1 MAKPDVSVS
10 DRYSDE
16 EVRAYYDAGFWR
28 RDTLFDNLA
37 EQAEVRPDKV
47 LLFDSTQSY
56 SYVELRDQGLRLAV
70 GLRRLG
76 VQPGDRVAVQ
86 IPNWAEFGLLTVA
99 LNRAGAIVVPI
110 MPIYRAEEV
119 GYVLSH
125 SEATVAITCEEFK
138 GFRYLDMFTELRAT
152 APELQQLVAV
162 RATGPT
168 EGVTLLEDLVVEGD
182 PEDLAQELGPDT
194 DPDDGFL
201 IIYTSGT
208 TARPKGCFHTVNTL
222 RATAYAMAASLA
234 YCEDDVQFG
243 PSPIS
248 HATGIMTSFL
258 LPLVKGASSHLME
271 AWEPTEGMRRI
282 EEHGCTVSVTATAFL
297 QMMMG
302 VFDPSKN
309 DLSSMRI
316 WVCAGSPIPGSVVEK
331 ARTMLSG
338 GRVLSLYGRSE
349 NFLTTMC
356 TVEDPLERS
365 ATSDGSAL
373 HGASVKIVDLVGVEV
388 PRGEEGDI
396 AYKGPS
402 HMLQYYRNP
411 EETAA
416 LYTPDGHSRSG
427 DLGRMDADGF
437 VRVTGR
443 LKDIVIRGG
452 MNISARELEDLLGE
466 HPSVGSIAVVGYPD
480 ERLGEKVCVY
490 VVPPPGATAPTLDEV
505 NAFLRERKL
514 AAQKLPERLEV
525 VEAMPMTAT
534 GKVQKHVLRDD
545 VAAKIASE
553 VHA

>member
-1 MAKPDVSVS
+1 
-10 DRYSDE
+10 
-16 EVRAYYDAGFWR
+16 
-28 RDTLFDNLA
+28 
-37 EQAEVRPDKV
+37 
-47 LLFDSTQSY
+47 
-56 SYVELRDQGLRLAV
+56 
-70 GLRRLG
+70 
-76 VQPGDRVAVQ
+76 VAVQ

-119 GYVLSH
+119 GYVLGH

-138 GFRYLDMFTELRAT
+138 GFDYLGMFADLRAG
-152 APELQQLVAV
+152 APHLRELVAV
-162 RATGPT
+162 RSGAGVQGATR
-168 EGVTLLEDLVVEGD
+168 LEDLIVDGEAD
-182 PEDLAQELGPDT
+182 QLAAELGPDT
-194 DPDDGFL
+194 GPDEGFL

-222 RATAYAMAASLA
+222 RATAYAMAASLDYREA
-234 YCEDDVQFG
+234 DVQFG

-258 LPLVKGASSHLME
+258 LPLITGASSHLME
-271 AWEPTEGMRRI
+271 AWEPVEGMRRVQ
-282 EEHGCTVSVTATAFL
+282 EHGCTVSVTATAFL

-302 VFDPSKN
+302 AHDPAVN
-309 DLSSMRI
+309 DLGSMRI

-356 TVEDPLERS
+356 TIDDPPERS

-373 HGASVKIVDLVGVEV
+373 HGASVTIVDAFGDEV

-402 HMLQYYRNP
+402 HMLQYYRDP
-411 EETAA
+411 EQTAA
-416 LYTPDGHSRSG
+416 LYTADGHSRSG
-427 DLGRMDADGF
+427 DLGRMDQDGF

-466 HPSVGSIAVVGYPD
+466 HPAVASVAVVGYPD
-480 ERLGEKVCVY
+480 DRLGERVCAY
-490 VVPPPGATAPTLDEV
+490 VVPAAGAEAPTLEELND
-505 NAFLRERKL
+505 FLRERKL
-514 AAQKLPERLEV
+514 ATQKLPERLEV
-525 VEAMPMTAT
+525 TTALPMTAT
-534 GKVQKHVLRDD
+534 GKVQKHVLRDE
-545 VAAKIASE
+545 VAKKVLA
-553 VHA
+553 

>member
-1 MAKPDVSVS
+1 MAKPDVSIS
-10 DRYSDE
+10 DRYSED
-16 EVRAYYDAGFWR
+16 EVRSYYDAGFWR
-28 RDTLFDNLA
+28 RETLFDNLS
-37 EQAEVRPDKV
+37 EQAQRRPDKT

-56 SYVELRDQGLRLAV
+56 TYADLRDQGLRLAV

-99 LNRAGAIVVPI
+99 LNRAGAILVPI

-119 GYVLSH
+119 GFVLAH

-138 GFRYLDMFTELRAT
+138 GFHYLDMFDDLRAT
-152 APELQQLVAV
+152 SPGLRHLVAV
-162 RATGPT
+162 RATG
-168 EGVTLLEDLVVEGD
+168 ERDGVSRLEYLFADGD
-182 PEDLAQELGPDT
+182 AEALAEELGPDT

-234 YCEDDVQFG
+234 YDEHDVQFG

-258 LPLVKGASSHLME
+258 LPLVAGASSHLME
-271 AWEPTEGMRRI
+271 AWEPVEGMRRI
-282 EEHGCTVSVTATAFL
+282 QQHGCTVSVTATAFL

-302 VFDPSKN
+302 AYDASAN
-309 DLSSMRI
+309 DLGSMRI

-331 ARTMLSG
+331 AGAMLSG

-356 TVEDPLERS
+356 TVDDPPERS
-365 ATSDGSAL
+365 TTSDGSAL
-373 HGASVKIVDLVGVEV
+373 HGASVKIVDALGEEV
-388 PRGEEGDI
+388 ARGEEGDI

-402 HMLQYYRNP
+402 HMLQYYRDP
-411 EETAA
+411 EQTAA
-416 LYTPDGHSRSG
+416 LYTADGHSRSG

-452 MNISARELEDLLGE
+452 MNISARELEDLLGD
-466 HPSVGSIAVVGYPD
+466 HPAVGSVAVVGFPD
-480 ERLGEKVCVY
+480 DRLGERVCAY
-490 VVPPPGATAPTLDEV
+490 VVPAPGQEVPTLEV
-505 NAFLRERKL
+505 LTEYLRERKV
-514 AAQKLPERLEV
+514 ATQKLPERLEITQ
-525 VEAMPMTAT
+525 ALPMTAT
-534 GKVQKHVLRDD
+534 GKIQKHLLRDD
-545 VAAKIASE
+545 VAKKVLA
-553 VHA
+553 

>member
-1 MAKPDVSVS
+1 MAKPEVSLS
-10 DRYSDE
+10 DRYGE
-16 EVRAYYDAGFWR
+16 EEIKGYYDAGFWR
-28 RDTLFDNLA
+28 RDSLFDNLT
-37 EQAEVRPDKV
+37 EQAAARPDKT

-56 SYVELRDQGLRLAV
+56 TYAELRDQGLRLAV

-110 MPIYRAEEV
+110 MPIYRGEEV
-119 GYVLSH
+119 GYVLAH
-125 SEATVAITCEEFK
+125 SEATVAVTAEEFK
-138 GFRYLDMFTELRAT
+138 GFRYLDMFQDLSAS
-152 APELQQLVAV
+152 APALQKIVAV
-162 RATGPT
+162 RASGDV
-168 EGVTLLEDLVVEGD
+168 GDAVRLESLFAEGD
-182 PEDLAQELGPDT
+182 EADLLAELGPDA

-222 RATAYAMAASLA
+222 RATAYAMATSLE
-234 YCEDDVQFG
+234 YGESDVQFG

-248 HATGIMTSFL
+248 HATGVMTSFL
-258 LPLVKGASSHLME
+258 MPLIAGASSHLME
-271 AWEPTEGMRRI
+271 AWEPVEGMRRI
-282 EEHGCTVSVTATAFL
+282 QEHGCTVSVTATAFL
-297 QMMMG
+297 QMMMAKY
-302 VFDPSKN
+302 DPAVN

-356 TVEDPLERS
+356 TTEDPLERS
-365 ATSDGSAL
+365 VTSDGSAL
-373 HGASVKIVDLVGVEV
+373 QGTSVQIVDEQGQEV
-388 PRGEEGDI
+388 ARGEEGDI

-411 EETAA
+411 EETAT
-416 LYTPDGHSRSG
+416 LYTPSGHSRSG
-427 DLGRMDADGF
+427 DLGRMDEDGF

-466 HPSVGSIAVVGYPD
+466 HPAVGSVAVVGYPD
-480 ERLGEKVCVY
+480 DRLGEKVCAY
-490 VVPPPGATAPTLDEV
+490 VVPVDGAQAPSLEDL

-514 AAQKLPERLEV
+514 ATQKLPERLELTT
-525 VEAMPMTAT
+525 AFPMTAT
-534 GKVQKHVLRDD
+534 GKVQKHLLRDEL
-545 VAAKIASE
+545 AKKVLA
-553 VHA
+553 

>member
-1 MAKPDVSVS
+1 MAKPDVSLG
-10 DRYSDE
+10 DRYTDD
-16 EVRAYYDAGFWR
+16 EVRSYYDAGFWR
-28 RDTLFDNLA
+28 RDTLFDNLV
-37 EQAEVRPDKV
+37 EQAAQRPDKV

-56 SYVELRDQGLRLAV
+56 TYAELRDLGLRLAV

-86 IPNWAEFGLLTVA
+86 IPNWAEFGLLTIA
-99 LNRAGAIVVPI
+99 LNRAGAILVPI

-119 GYVLSH
+119 GYVLSN
-125 SEATVAITCEEFK
+125 SEATVAITCEEFR
-138 GFRYLDMFTELRAT
+138 GFRYLDMFTDLRAT
-152 APELQQLVAV
+152 APEVRQLVAV
-162 RATGPT
+162 RAA
-168 EGVTLLEDLVVEGD
+168 EGVAGATRLEDLLVGGD
-182 PEDLAQELGPDT
+182 LETLADELGPDT

-222 RATAYAMAASLA
+222 RATAYAMAASLDYA
-234 YCEDDVQFG
+234 ESDVQFG

-271 AWEPTEGMRRI
+271 AWEPVEGMRRVQ
-282 EEHGCTVSVTATAFL
+282 EHRCTVSVTATAFL
-297 QMMMG
+297 QMMM
-302 VFDPSKN
+302 VAFDAAAN

-316 WVCAGSPIPGSVVEK
+316 WVCAGSPIPGSVVQR
-331 ARTMLSG
+331 ARAMLSG

-373 HGASVKIVDLVGVEV
+373 HGASVRIVDAFGEEV
-388 PRGEEGDI
+388 ARGEEGDI

-402 HMLQYYRNP
+402 HMLQYHRNP

-416 LYTPDGHSRSG
+416 LYTADGHSRSG
-427 DLGRMDADGF
+427 DLGRMDAEGF
-437 VRVTGR
+437 IRVTGR

-466 HPSVGSIAVVGYPD
+466 HPAVGSVAVVGYPD
-480 ERLGEKVCVY
+480 DRLGERVCAY
-490 VVPPPGATAPTLDEV
+490 VVPATGAQAPTLADL
-505 NAFLRERKL
+505 NDFLRERKL
-514 AAQKLPERLEV
+514 ATQKLPERLELTS
-525 VEAMPMTAT
+525 ALPMTAT
-534 GKVQKHVLRDD
+534 GKVQKHVLRDE
-545 VAAKIASE
+545 VAKRVLA
-553 VHA
+553 